1 MRLFFRLISTLLVF
15 AWTNLAAEETTQT
28 PTDVRVLI
36 DISGSMVQTDPQN
49 QRTPAINLLID
60 SLTDGSEAGIWTFGQ
75 YVNLLVEHDTVDDEW
90 REQARSAV
98 EALEPIAQ
106 RTNLGAVMDQASYDF
121 GYSTYQ
127 APTDVVLI
135 TDGQVDIAPNA
146 QVNQVER
153 DRILNSV
160 LPRYANAG
168 ARIHSLALTDAADT
182 GLLEQMASQS
192 GGVFS
197 QVSSADDIQSFILDV
212 LQAVDAGNEI
222 PIENAGFEV
231 DSQISEVTAL
241 VLHERGEMGLVSP
254 SGETSTALS
263 PTLGQQWRV
272 GPGYTLVTQRQPQ
285 TGRWSITGQVS
296 EGSRVSV
303 VSDMNLR
310 WRQPS
315 GSVALMGQPIHMELE
330 AVDQNGQ
337 PVPDELTEVMEPTV
351 TVNGDVRSGVRW
363 RSGVLAGNL
372 PNVYDEGPLTVAVRV
387 DGGTFQRL
395 LRRTFQNR
403 PPFMSEVLVVD
414 GDYQWRLYPAHSELL
429 PGDEDLRA
437 HVTSPQ
443 GWEREMAFEMQSG
456 GYYSMTL
463 DGDAEPGDYQL
474 KVLGD
479 MRFEGRAV
487 NDLGVDPLTLTLPI
501 DPALPRIWD
510 PQAAAEAAQQA
521 RAAAQAAAEAEAA
534 AEARAEAEA
543 RAMAEAAEAEAEA
556 ANDAA
561 SARDEDTMAGEMDDS
576 MADDADMA
584 SADTEAPEQ
593 TIPYVKEPMPRFA
606 EITSDLS
613 APSTAPA
620 NDSMS
625 PAMADA
631 ESTSDTD
638 EAMPDEEDDW
648 EGNSDAGPQRN
659 IPWLRYMLYAAP
671 GLLVLLAFFAFFRR
685 LEYRGKL
692 RGNKDDLEED
702 PAPDI
707 RSNDV
712 DELDLAA
719 GFGEDDVPE
728 LADWD
733 GEAPLVSDQVDPE
746 LELEPSELDLGDPM
760 DLEEPEPEQ
769 PSQDYLG
776 ELDEGRAEDAVVPPV
791 QSGDGEDDLFDISNI
806 EEDMSELEGLS
817 LDDDDPFAEEDGDDE
832 DDNQAN
838 R

>member
-1 MRLFFRLISTLLVF
+1 VRLFFRLLSTSLVL
-15 AWTNLAAEETTQT
+15 AWTSLAAEETTQT

-36 DISGSMVQTDPQN
+36 DISGSMAQTDPQN

-60 SLTDGSEAGIWTFGQ
+60 SLSDGSEAGIWTFGQ
-75 YVNLLVEHDTVDDEW
+75 YVNLLVEHDIVDEEW

-121 GYSTYQ
+121 GYSNYQ

-168 ARIHSLALTDAADT
+168 ARIHSLALTEAADT
-182 GLLEQMASQS
+182 ALLEQMASQS

-197 QVSSADDIQSFILDV
+197 QVDSADDIQSFILNV
-212 LQAVDAGNEI
+212 LQAVETGNEI
-222 PIENAGFEV
+222 PIDNAGFEV

-285 TGRWSITGQVS
+285 TGRWSITGQIS
-296 EGSRVSV
+296 EGSRISV

-310 WRQPS
+310 WRQPG
-315 GSVALMGQPIHMELE
+315 GSVTLMGQPIHMELE

-337 PVPDELTEVMEPTV
+337 PIPEQLTQVMEPTV

-437 HVTSPQ
+437 QVTSPE
-443 GWEREMAFEMQSG
+443 GWQREIPFEMQSG

-474 KVLGD
+474 RVLGD
-479 MRFEGRAV
+479 MRFDGRAV
-487 NDLGVDPLTLTLPI
+487 RDLSVDPLTLTLPI
-501 DPALPRIWD
+501 DPSQPRVWD
-510 PQAAAEAAQQA
+510 PEAAAEAAA
-521 RAAAQAAAEAEAA
+521 K
-534 AEARAEAEA
+534 ARAEAEA
-543 RAMAEAAEAEAEA
+543 QAKAQAMAAAAAAAEQAEAAIDEEAMAGDMDESMDEDMPTDDTEVAMEEAERPMKA
-556 ANDAA
+556 A
-561 SARDEDTMAGEMDDS
+561 
-576 MADDADMA
+576 
-584 SADTEAPEQ
+584 
-593 TIPYVKEPMPRFA
+593 
-606 EITSDLS
+606 L
-613 APSTAPA
+613 
-620 NDSMS
+620 
-625 PAMADA
+625 
-631 ESTSDTD
+631 
-638 EAMPDEEDDW
+638 
-648 EGNSDAGPQRN
+648 
-659 IPWLRYMLYAAP
+659 
-671 GLLVLLAFFAFFRR
+671 
-685 LEYRGKL
+685 
-692 RGNKDDLEED
+692 
-702 PAPDI
+702 
-707 RSNDV
+707 
-712 DELDLAA
+712 
-719 GFGEDDVPE
+719 
-728 LADWD
+728 
-733 GEAPLVSDQVDPE
+733 PLVQNAIFPGCAICCM
-746 LELEPSELDLGDPM
+746 PH
-760 DLEEPEPEQ
+760 
-769 PSQDYLG
+769 
-776 ELDEGRAEDAVVPPV
+776 
-791 QSGDGEDDLFDISNI
+791 
-806 EEDMSELEGLS
+806 
-817 LDDDDPFAEEDGDDE
+817 
-832 DDNQAN
+832 QAC
-838 R
+838 

>member
-1 MRLFFRLISTLLVF
+1 MRLFFRLLSTSLVL
-15 AWTNLAAEETTQT
+15 AWTSLAAEETTQT

-60 SLTDGSEAGIWTFGQ
+60 SLADGSEAGIWTFGQ

-90 REQARSAV
+90 REQARAAV
-98 EALEPIAQ
+98 AALEPIAQ

-121 GYSTYQ
+121 GYSNYQ

-168 ARIHSLALTDAADT
+168 ARIHSLALTEAADS

-192 GGVFS
+192 GGVFA
-197 QVSSADDIQSFILDV
+197 QVDSAADIQSFILDV
-212 LQAVDAGNEI
+212 LQAVETGNEI
-222 PIENAGFEV
+222 PIDNAGFEV

-254 SGETSTALS
+254 SGETTTALS
-263 PTLGQQWRV
+263 PALGQQWRV

-285 TGRWSITGQVS
+285 TGRWSITGQIS
-296 EGSRVSV
+296 EGSRISV

-310 WRQPS
+310 WRQPG
-315 GSVALMGQPIHMELE
+315 GSVTLMGQPIHMELE

-337 PVPDELTEVMEPTV
+337 PVPDELTQVMEPTV
-351 TVNGDVRSGVRW
+351 TVNDEVRSGVRW
-363 RSGVLAGNL
+363 RSGMLAGNL
-372 PNVYDEGPLTVAVRV
+372 LNVYDEGPLTVSVRV

-414 GDYQWRLYPAHSELL
+414 GDYQWRLYPAHSELQ

-437 HVTSPQ
+437 QVTSPQ
-443 GWEREMAFEMQSG
+443 GWQREIPFEMQNG

-474 KVLGD
+474 TVLGD
-479 MRFEGRAV
+479 MRFDGRAV

-501 DPALPRIWD
+501 DPAQPRVWD
-510 PQAAAEAAQQA
+510 PQAAAA
-521 RAAAQAAAEAEAA
+521 AAAQ
-534 AEARAEAEA
+534 ARAEAEA
-543 RAMAEAAEAEAEA
+543 QAMAAAAAAAEQA
-556 ANDAA
+556 AQQADAA
-561 SARDEDTMAGEMDDS
+561 SDEQAMAGDMDES
-576 MADDADMA
+576 MADDMA
-584 SADTEAPEQ
+584 AGDAEMAMDASGDEAELA
-593 TIPYVKEPMPRFA
+593 IPYVKEPMPRFA
-606 EITSDLS
+606 EITSDM
-613 APSTAPA
+613 TAPGQQQGSA
-620 NDSMS
+620 QA
-625 PAMADA
+625 PTTRP
-631 ESTSDTD
+631 ESTTAMDTD
-638 EAMPDEEDDW
+638 DALVDEEAEW
-648 EGNSDAGPQRN
+648 EGSSAAGPERN
-659 IPWLRYMLYAAP
+659 IPWLRYLLYAAP
-671 GLLVLLAFFAFFRR
+671 GLLILLAFFAFFRR
-685 LEYRGKL
+685 LEHRGKL
-692 RGNKDDLEED
+692 RGNDDELKED

-760 DLEEPEPEQ
+760 DLEEPEPERS
-769 PSQDYLG
+769 PQDYLG
-776 ELDEGRAEDAVVPPV
+776 ELDEGRAEDAEMPRT
-791 QSGDGEDDLFDISNI
+791 QAGDDEDDLFDISNI

-817 LDDDDPFAEEDGDDE
+817 LDDDDPFAEEDGDDDE
-832 DDNQAN
+832 DDAQAN